1 MDGIGMIKATYKLI
15 RLFSR
20 KIDDDH
26 IQAYSAQA
34 AFFIII
40 SFFPFIMLLFSI
52 VKFFPLTESSM
63 LLLFSQVFPSGVN
76 SMVVPIITQIYDTT
90 ASGTV
95 ISLTAITT
103 LWSAGKG
110 FLAIMKGLNTIY
122 DIKETRSYLF
132 LRATS
137 ALYTLIFAIMVII
150 TMILFVFG
158 NRLFLWIEKRL
169 PRLADMALV
178 IISLRTIVGLITLV
192 IFFLLI
198 YIVIPNRKT
207 KIMQEIPGA
216 LLSAA
221 GWMGFSY
228 AFSFYIDNFSNFSA
242 TYGSLTAIVLFMLWM
257 YFLMY
262 ILFLGAE
269 CNRLLENKLFIR
281 KVKKLYQV
289 SAQDTIIRR

>member
-1 MDGIGMIKATYKLI
+1 MMRATFNLI
-15 RLFSR
+15 RLFGK

-40 SFFPFIMLLFSI
+40 SFFPFIMLLLSI
-52 VKFFPLTESSM
+52 IKYFPIRESAM
-63 LLLFSQVFPSGVN
+63 LKLFTQVFPSGVN
-76 SMVVPIITQIYDTT
+76 SMVVSVIRQIYKTT
-90 ASGTV
+90 TSGTL

-110 FLAIMKGLNTIY
+110 FLAIMKGLNAVY
-122 DIKETRSYLF
+122 EIKETRNYF
-132 LRATS
+132 YLRATS
-137 ALYTLIFAIMVII
+137 ALYTLIFAIIVII

-158 NRLFLWIEKRL
+158 NRLYIWIEQKIPVL
-169 PRLADMALV
+169 SETALV
-178 IISLRTIVGLITLV
+178 IISLRTIVGLITLIV
-192 IFFLLI
+192 FFLMI
-198 YIVIPNRKT
+198 YIVIPNRKS
-207 KIMQEIPGA
+207 KIAQELPGA
-216 LLSAA
+216 ILCAA

-228 AFSFYIDNFSNFSA
+228 AFSFYIDNISNFSA

-262 ILFLGAE
+262 LLFLGAE
-269 CNRLLENKLFIR
+269 CNRLLENKVFVK

-289 SAQDTIIRR
+289 SAEETSIHK